1 MRTNSSAVI
10 NLCFHGVGAPHRRLE
25 EGEEPYWIT
34 KDSFIGILD
43 LVADRNDVSLS
54 FDDGNQS
61 DIEIGLPALVERGL
75 AAEFFPIASR
85 LDCPG
90 SLGGDDLRGLVAG
103 GMSVGTHGMH
113 HQSWRGIRGRDL
125 EEELDAARSVLA
137 AVIGRD
143 VRTAACP
150 LGAYDR
156 RLLGEL
162 RKRGYVRVLTS
173 DRALANPDSWL
184 QPRFSVRAADDLQ
197 SIRLL
202 LTCRPSALARA
213 RTRARILAKRWR

>member
-1 MRTNSSAVI
+1 V
-10 NLCFHGVGAPHRRLE
+10 GVPHRQLE
-25 EGEEPYWIT
+25 EGEEHYWIT
-34 KDSFIGILD
+34 EDSFIGILD

-75 AAEFFPIASR
+75 AAEFFPVASR

-90 SLGGDDLRGLVAG
+90 SLGGEDLRRLVAG
-103 GMSVGTHGMH
+103 GMSVGTHGMR

-125 EEELDAARSVLA
+125 EEELDTARSVLA

-143 VRTAACP
+143 VLTAACP

-162 RKRGYVRVLTS
+162 RERGYVRVLTS
-173 DRALANPDSWL
+173 DRTLANPDSWL

-202 LTCRPSALARA
+202 LTCRRSALARA
-213 RTRARILAKRWR
+213 RTRARIFAKSWR